1 MQSTWLLPFSSPE
14 ALRLDVSGGK
24 GANLARLS
32 QAGLP
37 VPPGVILNTA
47 AYRAFVEVNH
57 LTQVLA
63 EALAAAPETPLQI
76 LEEISARIRAQFA
89 AAALPPDL
97 EEEVCGWYRQAGQPR
112 LAVRSSATTED
123 LPGLS
128 FAGQQDTF
136 LNVGGEEQ
144 LLRSVVECWS
154 SLWTTRA
161 ISYRLH
167 HQVPQSDLALA
178 VILQTMVDSRVA
190 GVMFTANPINGA
202 RNEVVINAAFGLGEA
217 LVSGRV
223 EPDEY
228 VVDGNAQRLLSKKL
242 GAKTAQVEG
251 AIPAAASSTTV
262 SQALPDDEI
271 FRLVELGKRIEAI
284 YDFPQDIEWA
294 WAGGEFYILQSRP
307 ITSLYP
313 LPEGLPPKPLH
324 VLFSFA
330 AVQGV
335 FEPITPLGREIIIQF
350 FGSGARLLGYR
361 FDPQNQRALLLA
373 GERLWGNTTPIL
385 NTRIGRKVV
394 PAVMAFVEP
403 SARQWILQ
411 LLEEPEIGQDAPV
424 RLKTRLHLVRFAV
437 PLLGNIL
444 LNLLAP
450 ERRREAVLSR
460 MESMLV
466 ELEKDLAALPDQPA
480 ARLAGLVELIATFFQ
495 RKVPG
500 GMRLLLAM
508 VATGMASL
516 NLVRLLAAH
525 ASSEGE
531 KRESSNWQQCVLELT
546 RSLPH
551 NPTTRMDLH
560 LWAIS
565 RTIRQDEAARAEV
578 ENHPAPL
585 LSEIY
590 RHGRLNPLT
599 RTLLDEFLRIYGRRG
614 LGEIDTGR
622 PRWKEDP
629 AALFDLL
636 KTFLRM
642 EDDETAPDRVYEA
655 GQAVAAAAIR
665 ALCED
670 VRRARGGWLR
680 AGLVRFLASRVR
692 AWMGL
697 REYPKF
703 FLVRAFGAFRE
714 VLLHIGSEWYRRGL
728 LERADDLIFLK
739 LPELRQLAEN
749 PADPQ
754 WRELIAKRRSA
765 FEYEMHRRQVP
776 RLLLSDGRAFYA
788 GIAGGDESGRVL
800 WGSPVSPG
808 VAEGLVRVVTNPHRA
823 DLQPGEIMVCPGTDP
838 TWTPLF
844 LTAGGLIMEMG
855 GMMTHGAVVAREYGL
870 PAVVGVNQATRVL
883 RTGQRVRLDGSTGRI
898 DVLDGQDESASD

>member
-1 MQSTWLLPFSSPE
+1 MSSAYLLPFSSAE
-14 ALRLDVSGGK
+14 ALRLEQSGGK

-37 VPPGVILNTA
+37 VPPGVIINTA
-47 AYRAFVEVNH
+47 AYRAFVQANH

-63 EALAAAPETPLQI
+63 EAQSAAPETPLQI

-97 EEEVCGWYRQAGQPR
+97 EEEVCGWYRQAGRPR

-136 LNVGGEEQ
+136 LNIEGERE
-144 LLRSVVECWS
+144 LLQAVKACWS
-154 SLWTTRA
+154 SLWTARA

-167 HQVPQSDLALA
+167 HGVPQSDLALA
-178 VILQTMVDSRVA
+178 VILQSMVESRVA
-190 GVMFTANPINGA
+190 GVMFTANPLSGA
-202 RNEVVINAAFGLGEA
+202 RHEVVINAAFGLGDA

-228 VVDGNAQRLLSKKL
+228 VVDVNAQRLLSKKL

-251 AIPAAASSTTV
+251 VIPAAASSTTV

-294 WAGGEFYILQSRP
+294 WAGGEFSILQSRP

-313 LPEGLPPKPLH
+313 LPRGMPARPLH
-324 VLFSFA
+324 VMFSFA

-335 FEPITPLGREIIIQF
+335 FEPITPFGREIIIRF
-350 FGSGARLLGYR
+350 FGTGARLLGYR
-361 FDPQNQRALLLA
+361 FNPQNQRALILA
-373 GERLWGNTTPIL
+373 GERLWGNVTPIL
-385 NTRIGRKVV
+385 HTRLGRRVV
-394 PAVMAFVEP
+394 PAVMEFVEP
-403 SARQWILQ
+403 SARQWILK
-411 LLEEPEIGQDAPV
+411 LLEEPEIGQNAPI
-424 RLKTRLHLVRFAV
+424 RLKTRLHLIRFAV

-444 LNLLAP
+444 LNLIAPAQRRQAAIRRVEAILTRLEEELAG
-450 ERRREAVLSR
+450 
-460 MESMLV
+460 
-466 ELEKDLAALPDQPA
+466 LPQGDPS
-480 ARLAGLVELIATFFQ
+480 ARLAGLVNLINGFFL
-495 RKVPG
+495 KLPG
-500 GMRLLLAM
+500 GMRRLLAM
-508 VATGMASL
+508 VASGVASL
-516 NLVRLLAAH
+516 NLVRLIAAR
-525 ASSEGE
+525 AA
-531 KRESSNWQQCVLELT
+531 ESGQGSTPLNTQQRVLELT

-551 NPTTRMDLH
+551 NPTTEMDLQ
-560 LWAIS
+560 LWSIA
-565 RTIRQDEAARAEV
+565 RAIRQDERARSEV
-578 ENHPAPL
+578 ESHPSRVLAEMYRKGI
-585 LSEIY
+585 LS
-590 RHGRLNPLT
+590 PLT
-599 RTLLDEFLRIYGRRG
+599 ASLLAGFLARYGRRG
-614 LGEIDTGR
+614 LGEIDAGR

-629 AALFDLL
+629 APLFDLL

-642 EDDETAPDRVYEA
+642 EDDAAAPDRAYA
-655 GQAVAAAAIR
+655 QGQAIAESAIR
-665 ALCED
+665 QLCES
-670 VRRARGGWLR
+670 VRHRRAGWLK

-714 VLLHIGSEWYRRGL
+714 VLLQIGEEMRRQGRL
-728 LERADDLIFLK
+728 DQADDLIFLT
-739 LPELRQLAEN
+739 LPELQRLAEN
-749 PADPQ
+749 PADPR
-754 WRELIAKRRSA
+754 WRELIAQRRA
-765 FEYEMHRRQVP
+765 AYAYEMRRRQVP
-776 RLLLSDGRAFYA
+776 RVLLSDGRAFYA
-788 GIAGGDESGRVL
+788 GIAGESQGGQIL

-808 VAEGLVRVVTNPHRA
+808 LVEGRVRVVTDPRRA

-870 PAVVGVNQATRVL
+870 PAVVGVDQATRVL
-883 RTGQRVRLDGSTGRI
+883 RTGQRVRLDGSSGRI
-898 DVLDGQDESASD
+898 DLLD

>member
-1 MQSTWLLPFSSPE
+1 VSPTYLFPFSSPE
-14 ALRLDVSGGK
+14 SLRLDVSGGK

-47 AYRAFVEVNH
+47 AYRAFVQANH

-63 EALAAAPETPLQI
+63 EALAATADTPLQY
-76 LEEISARIRAQFA
+76 LEEISAGIRRQFA
-89 AAALPPDL
+89 AAVLPADL
-97 EEEVCGWYRQAGQPR
+97 VEEVCGWYRQAGRPL

-128 FAGQQDTF
+128 FAGQQDTY
-136 LNVGGEEQ
+136 LNLAGEEP
-144 LLRSVVECWS
+144 LLRAVVDCWS
-154 SLWTTRA
+154 SLWTARA

-178 VILQTMVDSRVA
+178 VILQKMVDSRVS
-190 GVMFTANPINGA
+190 GVMFTANPLSGA
-202 RNEVVINAAFGLGEA
+202 RNEVVINAAYGLGDA

-228 VVDGNAQRLLSKKL
+228 RVDVAAQRVLVKKL
-242 GAKTAQVEG
+242 GVKGGAVESRSFG
-251 AIPAAASSTTV
+251 LSNESGV
-262 SQALPDDEI
+262 QQALPDEDI
-271 FRLVELGKRIEAI
+271 LRLARLGKRIEDL

-294 WAGGEFYILQSRP
+294 WVEGSFYVLQSRP

-335 FEPITPLGREIIIQF
+335 FEPITPLGREIIVQF

-361 FDPQNQRALLLA
+361 FDPQNQRALLVA

-394 PAVMAFVEP
+394 PAVMEFIEP
-403 SARQWILQ
+403 SARQSLLQ
-411 LLEEPEIGQDAPV
+411 LLEEPEIGQDAPI
-424 RLKTRLHLVRFAV
+424 RLKTRLHLIRFAV

-444 LNLLAP
+444 LNLLSP
-450 ERRREAVLSR
+450 ERRRATILNR
-460 MESMLV
+460 MESRLV
-466 ELEKDLAALPDQPA
+466 ELEKDLAALPDQPT
-480 ARLAGLVELIATFFQ
+480 ARLAGLLDVVAGFFQ
-495 RKVPG
+495 TLPG
-500 GMRLLLAM
+500 GMRQLM
-508 VATGMASL
+508 SVVANGVASL
-516 NLVRLLAAH
+516 NLVRWLVTRTSGGGQKGAGL
-525 ASSEGE
+525 
-531 KRESSNWQQCVLELT
+531 NWQQRVLELT

-565 RTIRQDEAARAEV
+565 RTIRQDERARSEIQT
-578 ENHPAPL
+578 HPAPL
-585 LSEIY
+585 LAEMY
-590 RHGRLNPLT
+590 RTRRLAPLT
-599 RTLLDEFLRIYGRRG
+599 CSLMDEFLERYGRRG
-614 LGEIDTGR
+614 LGEIDSGR

-665 ALCED
+665 ALGEE
-670 VRRARGGWLR
+670 VRHTRGGWLR
-680 AGLVRFLASRVR
+680 ARLVGFLASRVR

-714 VLLHIGSEWYRRGL
+714 VLLQIGEALSREGL

-754 WRELIAKRRSA
+754 WRELIARRRSVY
-765 FEYEMHRRQVP
+765 EYEMHRRQVP
-776 RLLLSDGRAFYA
+776 RVLLSDGRALYA

-808 VAEGLVRVVTNPHRA
+808 VAEGTVRVVTDPRRA

-870 PAVVGVNQATRVL
+870 PAVVGVDQATRVL

-898 DVLDGQDESASD
+898 DVLDGQDESASN